1 MLARTLGYG
10 LSGVS
15 GFAVK
20 VEVYA
25 ATGMPALEIIG
36 LPDASVKESRD
47 RVSAAIVNSGFTM
60 PISRLTV
67 NLAPADQRK
76 EGPAFDLPIAISI
89 LMASGQLEG
98 MDLTQTLMLGELS
111 LDGSLHPVRG
121 ALPMV
126 ISASEQGIVDII
138 LPEGNA
144 EEVACIQGLR
154 VYPANSLRQVVN
166 HLKGRESIPV
176 QQQRQYSDVVS
187 AVKCAVDMAQVQG
200 QVGARRA
207 LEVAASGGHN
217 LLMVGTPGSGKT
229 MLARCLPGILPPL
242 TFSESLETTRIH
254 SIAGRL
260 APGTGLMAERPFC
273 APHHSASVASMIGGG
288 SNAKPG
294 EVSLA
299 HNGVL
304 FLDEIGELHP
314 VQMNKLLKVLED
326 RRVMLDSAYYNPDDA
341 TIPRYIHDIFHNG
354 LPADFR
360 LVGAT
365 TRSPSEISPALRSRC
380 MEVFFRALTPEEIA
394 LIASGAAERAG
405 CAMAKQ
411 EAETIGRYAA
421 CGRDAVNIVQMCA
434 GLAQM
439 DERTMILPEDVAWVV
454 QSGHYTIHAQQ
465 KADVSNRVGVVHGL
479 AVYGENQGALLDLE
493 AVATPGNGKIT
504 VTGIIDEEEIGQ
516 EGHKMRRR
524 STANGAAENV
534 RTWLKSLGYTLEN
547 TDLHIN
553 FPGGMPVDGPSAGVA
568 MAVAA
573 VSALSDT
580 PVDGT
585 MAVTGEITVQGK
597 VKAVGGVPQKVEAAC
612 QAGLLRVLIPKE
624 NDAETL
630 HIAGIEVQGI
640 DDVHQALSAML
651 VHTKTEKKPIHRPLP
666 MPEKVAA
673 AAAEPSA

>member
-1 MLARTLGYG
+1 MFATMLVVIQLVVSVVVG
-10 LSGVS
+10 LY
-15 GFAVK
+15 FF
-20 VEVYA
+20 
-25 ATGMPALEIIG
+25 
-36 LPDASVKESRD
+36 R
-47 RVSAAIVNSGFTM
+47 
-60 PISRLTV
+60 
-67 NLAPADQRK
+67 Q
-76 EGPAFDLPIAISI
+76 
-89 LMASGQLEG
+89 
-98 MDLTQTLMLGELS
+98 
-111 LDGSLHPVRG
+111 
-121 ALPMV
+121 
-126 ISASEQGIVDII
+126 
-138 LPEGNA
+138 
-144 EEVACIQGLR
+144 
-154 VYPANSLRQVVN
+154 LRQSRQKEPA
-166 HLKGRESIPV
+166 HGRESNREMERMRHLRSIHLSEPLAEKV
-176 QQQRQYSDVVS
+176 RPTKMSDVI
-187 AVKCAVDMAQVQG
+187 G
-200 QVGARRA
+200 QEDGIRSLKAILCGANPQHV
-207 LEVAASGGHN
+207 LIYGP
-217 LLMVGTPGSGKT
+217 PGIGKT
-229 MLARCLPGILPPL
+229 CAARL
-242 TFSESLETTRIH
+242 
-254 SIAGRL
+254 
-260 APGTGLMAERPFC
+260 
-273 APHHSASVASMIGGG
+273 
-288 SNAKPG
+288 
-294 EVSLA
+294 
-299 HNGVL
+299 
-304 FLDEIGELHP
+304 
-314 VQMNKLLKVLED
+314 VLED

-493 AVATPGNGKIT
+493 AVATPGHGEIT

-524 STANGAAENV
+524 STAHGAAENV
-534 RTWLKSLGYTLEN
+534 RTLLKSLGYTLEN

-573 VSALSDT
+573 VSALTDT

-666 MPEKVAA
+666 MTEKVAA

>member
-1 MLARTLGYG
+1 MYIAIILIQLLVSVVVGLYFLRAMRRERQGVATSTPESLREMDKMRKLREIRLNLPLGEQ
-10 LSGVS
+10 VRPKC
-15 GFAVK
+15 FAD
-20 VEVYA
+20 
-25 ATGMPALEIIG
+25 IIG
-36 LPDASVKESRD
+36 QEEGI
-47 RVSAAIVNSGFTM
+47 AA
-60 PISRLTV
+60 L
-67 NLAPADQRK
+67 
-76 EGPAFDLPIAISI
+76 
-89 LMASGQLEG
+89 
-98 MDLTQTLMLGELS
+98 
-111 LDGSLHPVRG
+111 
-121 ALPMV
+121 
-126 ISASEQGIVDII
+126 
-138 LPEGNA
+138 
-144 EEVACIQGLR
+144 
-154 VYPANSLRQVVN
+154 
-166 HLKGRESIPV
+166 
-176 QQQRQYSDVVS
+176 
-187 AVKCAVDMAQVQG
+187 CAVLCGPNPQHVILYG
-200 QVGARRA
+200 P
-207 LEVAASGGHN
+207 
-217 LLMVGTPGSGKT
+217 PGIGKT
-229 MLARCLPGILPPL
+229 CAARLVLEYAKQQPDSAFKKDAPFVEMDATCVRFDERAIADPL
-242 TFSESLETTRIH
+242 IGSVHDPIYQG
-254 SIAGRL
+254 AGPL
-260 APGTGLMAERPFC
+260 GVNGVPQP
-273 APHHSASVASMIGGG
+273 
-288 SNAKPG
+288 KPG
-294 EVSLA
+294 AVTRA
-299 HNGVL
+299 HGGVL

-314 VQMNKLLKVLED
+314 MQMNKLLKVLED

-493 AVATPGNGKIT
+493 AVATPGHGEIT

-524 STANGAAENV
+524 STAHGAAENV
-534 RTWLKSLGYTLEN
+534 RTLLKSLGYALEN

-573 VSALSDT
+573 VSALTDT

-640 DDVHQALSAML
+640 DEVHQALSAML
-651 VHTKTEKKPIHRPLP
+651 VSTKTAKKLIPSPLP
-666 MPEKVAA
+666 MTEKVAA

>member
-1 MLARTLGYG
+1 MTLQQLRYVIQAADSRSMNEAAKALYISQPSLSGAIKELEKEIGIELFKRSSHGTVLTPEGEEFLGYARQVTDQYQLLENRYIYRTKG
-10 LSGVS
+10 KKKFSVS
-15 GFAVK
+15 MQHYSFAVK
-20 VEVYA
+20 AFVE
-25 ATGMPALEIIG
+25 L
-36 LPDASVKESRD
+36 VKQ
-47 RVSAAIVNSGFTM
+47 F
-60 PISRLTV
+60 
-67 NLAPADQRK
+67 
-76 EGPAFDLPIAISI
+76 
-89 LMASGQLEG
+89 G
-98 MDLTQTLMLGELS
+98 MDEYEFAVYETRTYDVLMDVKNFKSEL
-111 LDGSLHPVRG
+111 
-121 ALPMV
+121 
-126 ISASEQGIVDII
+126 
-138 LPEGNA
+138 
-144 EEVACIQGLR
+144 
-154 VYPANSLRQVVN
+154 
-166 HLKGRESIPV
+166 
-176 QQQRQYSDVVS
+176 
-187 AVKCAVDMAQVQG
+187 
-200 QVGARRA
+200 
-207 LEVAASGGHN
+207 
-217 LLMVGTPGSGKT
+217 
-229 MLARCLPGILPPL
+229 GILYRND
-242 TFSESLETTRIH
+242 F
-254 SIAGRL
+254 
-260 APGTGLMAERPFC
+260 
-273 APHHSASVASMIGGG
+273 
-288 SNAKPG
+288 NAK
-294 EVSLA
+294 
-299 HNGVL
+299 VL
-304 FLDEIGELHP
+304 
-314 VQMNKLLKVLED
+314 NKLLKVLED

-493 AVATPGNGKIT
+493 AVATPGHGEIT

-524 STANGAAENV
+524 STAHGAAENV
-534 RTWLKSLGYTLEN
+534 RTLLKSLGYTLEN

-573 VSALSDT
+573 VSALTDT

-630 HIAGIEVQGI
+630 HIAGVEVQGI

-651 VHTKTEKKPIHRPLP
+651 VSTKTAKKLIPSPLP

>member
-1 MLARTLGYG
+1 
-10 LSGVS
+10 
-15 GFAVK
+15 
-20 VEVYA
+20 
-25 ATGMPALEIIG
+25 
-36 LPDASVKESRD
+36 
-47 RVSAAIVNSGFTM
+47 
-60 PISRLTV
+60 
-67 NLAPADQRK
+67 
-76 EGPAFDLPIAISI
+76 
-89 LMASGQLEG
+89 
-98 MDLTQTLMLGELS
+98 
-111 LDGSLHPVRG
+111 
-121 ALPMV
+121 
-126 ISASEQGIVDII
+126 
-138 LPEGNA
+138 
-144 EEVACIQGLR
+144 
-154 VYPANSLRQVVN
+154 
-166 HLKGRESIPV
+166 
-176 QQQRQYSDVVS
+176 
-187 AVKCAVDMAQVQG
+187 
-200 QVGARRA
+200 
-207 LEVAASGGHN
+207 
-217 LLMVGTPGSGKT
+217 
-229 MLARCLPGILPPL
+229 
-242 TFSESLETTRIH
+242 
-254 SIAGRL
+254 
-260 APGTGLMAERPFC
+260 
-273 APHHSASVASMIGGG
+273 
-288 SNAKPG
+288 
-294 EVSLA
+294 
-299 HNGVL
+299 
-304 FLDEIGELHP
+304 
-314 VQMNKLLKVLED
+314 MNKLLKVLED

-493 AVATPGNGKIT
+493 AVATPGHG
-504 VTGIIDEEEIGQ
+504 E
-516 EGHKMRRR
+516 
-524 STANGAAENV
+524 AENV
-534 RTWLKSLGYTLEN
+534 RTLLKSLGYTLEN

-573 VSALSDT
+573 VSALTDT

-651 VHTKTEKKPIHRPLP
+651 VHTKTAKKLIHSPLP

>member
-1 MLARTLGYG
+1 MEKGAVWLLIISQLCIWGYVWWKKRRTRKLIQGEPERRGGTQKQSREMKELAEMRKRSLNTPLSEKARPAKMNEVIGQEEGIRALRAAMCGPNPQHVIIYG
-10 LSGVS
+10 PPGCGKTCAARLVLEEARRQKDSPFDKNS
-15 GFAVK
+15 KF
-20 VEVYA
+20 VEVD
-25 ATGMPALEIIG
+25 ATCVRFDERAIADPLMG
-36 LPDASVKESRD
+36 SVHD
-47 RVSAAIVNSGFTM
+47 
-60 PISRLTV
+60 PIYQG
-67 NLAPADQRK
+67 A
-76 EGPAFDLPIAISI
+76 
-89 LMASGQLEG
+89 
-98 MDLTQTLMLGELS
+98 
-111 LDGSLHPVRG
+111 G
-121 ALPMV
+121 ALG
-126 ISASEQGIVDII
+126 SAGVPQ
-138 LPEGNA
+138 P
-144 EEVACIQGLR
+144 
-154 VYPANSLRQVVN
+154 
-166 HLKGRESIPV
+166 
-176 QQQRQYSDVVS
+176 
-187 AVKCAVDMAQVQG
+187 
-200 QVGARRA
+200 
-207 LEVAASGGHN
+207 
-217 LLMVGTPGSGKT
+217 
-229 MLARCLPGILPPL
+229 
-242 TFSESLETTRIH
+242 
-254 SIAGRL
+254 
-260 APGTGLMAERPFC
+260 
-273 APHHSASVASMIGGG
+273 
-288 SNAKPG
+288 KPG
-294 EVSLA
+294 AVSRA
-299 HNGVL
+299 HCGIL

-493 AVATPGNGKIT
+493 AVATPGHGEIT

-524 STANGAAENV
+524 STAHGAAENV
-534 RTWLKSLGYTLEN
+534 RTLLKSLGYALEN

-573 VSALSDT
+573 VSALTDT

-651 VHTKTEKKPIHRPLP
+651 VHTKTAKKLIHSPLP